1 VLLLE
6 VLAIT
11 QRRLGKAQISI
22 EKVLMESSTH
32 SKAFRE
38 GFEDNAIVFVRPLAP
53 EGAAQK
59 IIRYRYL
66 PR

>member
-1 VLLLE
+1 VLLE

-11 QRRLGKAQISI
+11 QRLGKAQISI

-59 IIRYRYL
+59 IIRYRYQVEGT
-66 PR
+66 